1 MTTHMVIC
9 RFEDGTDMDDVF
21 AVVAEEQAKVAE
33 LVSEGRVGSIHLAL
47 ARGTVF
53 IETFADDV
61 AAAEATVRSL
71 PMARWWTIDVYPCG
85 VPAIGS
91 GA

>member
-1 MTTHMVIC
+1 MATYMVIST
-9 RFEDGTDMDDVF
+9 FKEGTDMSEVF

-33 LVSEGRVGSIHLAL
+33 LVAEGRLGSIALSL

-53 IETFADDV
+53 IETFAEDEHE
-61 AAAEATVRSL
+61 AAAIVSSL
-71 PMARWWTIDVYPCG
+71 PMAVWWNIDVYPIAAPTLPG
-85 VPAIGS
+85 